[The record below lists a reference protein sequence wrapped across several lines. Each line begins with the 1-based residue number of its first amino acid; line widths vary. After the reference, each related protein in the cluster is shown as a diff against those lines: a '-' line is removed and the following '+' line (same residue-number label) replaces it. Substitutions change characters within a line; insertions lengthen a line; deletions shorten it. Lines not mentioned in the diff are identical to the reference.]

1 MKGIKVRQFLRNWS
15 LPIAMATG
23 VVSYLLYA
31 NIPLFDSTH
40 EFVETVISI
49 AQPWLIF
56 AMLFITFCRVCISE
70 LKPTQWHLWLLAFQ
84 VVAFVG
90 ISLLIAF
97 VPEMRPSLRVVLEGV
112 MLCLLTP
119 TATAAAVIVARL
131 GGNTASLIAYTI
143 QINII
148 VAVVAPLCLSLSHPV
163 EGVSLSESF
172 LLIMAKV
179 FPLLLL
185 PLICAELLRRMLPS
199 VHKFIVTK
207 GRNWPFYHWLVALTL
222 SIAVTTRAIVH
233 SDLSFWVMA
242 AVAVVSLVCCILQ
255 FSFGRLVGRRYGEVI
270 SAGQALGQK
279 NTVFAIWFACTFL
292 TPVTAI
298 AGGFYAIWHNLANS
312 LQLYWHNHRSE

>member
-40 EFVETVISI
+40 EFVEAVIAI

-56 AMLFITFCRVCISE
+56 AMLFITFCRVRISD
-70 LKPTQWHLWLLAFQ
+70 LRPSQWHMWLLAFQ
-84 VVAFVG
+84 VLSFIG

-97 VPEMRPSLRVVLEGV
+97 VPGMSPSWRVLLEAV

-119 TATAAAVIVARL
+119 TATAAAVIVSRL

-148 VAVVAPLCLSLSHPV
+148 VAIVAPLFLSLSHPI
-163 EGVSLSESF
+163 EGMTLAESF

-185 PLICAELLRRMLPS
+185 PLICAELLRRLLPG
-199 VHKFIVTK
+199 VHRFIVTK

-222 SIAVTTRAIVH
+222 AIAMTTRAIVH

-242 AVAVVSLVCCILQ
+242 AIASVSLVCCIFQ
-255 FSFGRLVGRRYGEVI
+255 FFFGRLIGKRYGDVTA
-270 SAGQALGQK
+270 AGQALGQK

-312 LQLYWHNHRSE
+312 FQLYRHNHKK